1 MTTQMLMS
9 ARRISASL
17 IVAMLVLAGATGCT
31 PVIKAVT
38 GLTVDAD
45 GRPFAVLSWCADRPP
60 GKVILLAEKRSVSP
74 SPSGTAASQSQP
86 SWLRQRYAVP
96 RAATSPTA
104 VRLEGFP
111 PDPAPE
117 PDEAFRMYGVADD
130 NSFTS
135 HAVSFR
141 FAEVADLR
149 PGSILITE
157 VVDNLDEQR
166 TVSMEE
172 FASLAEDEC

>member
-1 MTTQMLMS
+1 MK

-17 IVAMLVLAGATGCT
+17 IVAMLVLAGSTACT

-60 GKVILLAEKRSVSP
+60 GKVILLADERSVSP
-74 SPSGTAASQSQP
+74 SPSGTAASQSWP
-86 SWLRQRYAVP
+86 SWPRQRYGVP
-96 RAATSPTA
+96 PAATSPTA

-111 PDPAPE
+111 PDPAPD
-117 PDEAFRMYGVADD
+117 PDEAFRLYGVADD
-130 NSFTS
+130 SSFTS
-135 HAVSFR
+135 HAVNFR

-149 PGSILITE
+149 PGSVLITE
-157 VVDNLDEQR
+157 VVDSRDEQR

-172 FASLAEDEC
+172 FASLGKDAC